1 MTTPPPAE
9 LKPPKKIASPPPFET
24 DALRK
29 GLHAF
34 TNLKYLYETSERNI
48 GWFKWGV
55 YIFYDYDREPI
66 YVGQTNEKVS
76 GRISRHLTNQ
86 RTDAVA
92 MNVLD
97 PFEVFEIEVYPLPEY
112 QKVNSKHPDFKEARE
127 KLTGTSRQERQN
139 TQFHRRAGRP
149 QAGVE
154 LKSTKKHLDALEY
167 YVHQKAIAESKFKA
181 ILNEKDPDPPKLSIT
196 LPNSVRGAIVSHEV
210 LKLRSHPDVRIA
222 RRSQTIAK
230 LAQVISERD
239 IQKNGG
245 LRRVLLVQSQ
255 RLESLAKER
264 YHSLGGEVLVE
275 HGSESAEEE
284 SEDE

>member
-1 MTTPPPAE
+1 MSRPAKLE
-9 LKPPKKIASPPPFET
+9 PSKKIAASPPFET
-24 DALRK
+24 EALRK

-34 TNLKYLYETSERNI
+34 TSLKYPYDKGERNV

-55 YIFYDYDREPI
+55 YIFYDYDLEPI

-92 MNVLD
+92 MSVLD

-112 QKVNSKHPDFKEARE
+112 QTVNSKHPDFKD
-127 KLTGTSRQERQN
+127 
-139 TQFHRRAGRP
+139 
-149 QAGVE
+149 
-154 LKSTKKHLDALEY
+154 TKNHLDALEY

-181 ILNEKDPDPPKLSIT
+181 ILNEKDPELPKVSVA
-196 LPNSVRGAIVSHEV
+196 LPKPVRARIVSDEV
-210 LKLRSHPDVRIA
+210 LRLRSHPDVRIA
-222 RRSQTIAK
+222 RRAQTIAK

-239 IQKNGG
+239 IQKHGG

-264 YHSLGGEVLVE
+264 YHSLGGEALVE
-275 HGSESAEEE
+275 RGSESAENE
-284 SEDE
+284 S